1 MVGAGYSLI
10 NVGVTLV
17 SQAITCVLE
26 GAYRQDSR
34 QQSGH
39 AQTTARRMVKSLAR
53 SGDTASL
60 PRGPAA
66 KSVLGA
72 CVHSHHGCQ
81 VVGSRTHHPANSAKS
96 AVKGGEHI
104 SMWCCTCQ
112 DWGNDTGM
120 VIAAPDI
127 KLANMK
133 ISKSYRIQLE
143 IVGGSGAHV
152 AGRAKQVSILVSLQ
166 R

>member
-1 MVGAGYSLI
+1 
-10 NVGVTLV
+10 
-17 SQAITCVLE
+17 
-26 GAYRQDSR
+26 
-34 QQSGH
+34 
-39 AQTTARRMVKSLAR
+39 
-53 SGDTASL
+53 
-60 PRGPAA
+60 
-66 KSVLGA
+66 
-72 CVHSHHGCQ
+72 
-81 VVGSRTHHPANSAKS
+81 
-96 AVKGGEHI
+96 
-104 SMWCCTCQ
+104 
-112 DWGNDTGM
+112 M